1 MRKPL
6 WIFLS
11 LSCLFLWV
19 GTAFFPHFRVWPF
32 APFLAILFHRTT
44 FIQALWAS
52 FFCGL
57 AMDLTS
63 SQFSFGLLAL
73 SHSTVTLFLYN
84 QKKHFFE
91 DKLIAFSLYSAL
103 ISIFLSF
110 TLILFS
116 SLSEK
121 QIPLTPSLFF
131 SDLLVMP
138 FLDASY
144 AFIWFTI
151 PSTLYGYIR
160 RYIVLRKL
168 STEDDS

>member
-1 MRKPL
+1 MTKKPL
-6 WIFLS
+6 WVFLCLAS
-11 LSCLFLWV
+11 LFLWT
-19 GTAFFPHFRVWPF
+19 GTALFPYFRVWPF

-44 FIQALWAS
+44 FIQALWGS

-57 AMDLTS
+57 SMDLTS
-63 SQFSFGLLAL
+63 SQFPFGLLAL
-73 SHSTVTLFLYN
+73 SHSITTLFLYS

-91 DKLIAFSLYSAL
+91 DKIIAFSLYSAL
-103 ISIFLSF
+103 ISLFLSSS
-110 TLILFS
+110 LILFS

-138 FLDASY
+138 FLDAFY
-144 AFIWFTI
+144 ALLWFTV

-160 RYIVLRKL
+160 RYVVLKKL
-168 STEDDS
+168 SNEDA